1 MSLFQC
7 SFFSKTLC
15 TMAKVM
21 VSLPSPK
28 SSEVLSMPLEQVHER
43 KEKKVLYLLHGM
55 FEDETIWL
63 RKSNVERYAQEENVA
78 LIMPFGEN
86 NYYTDM
92 AHGLRYFTFLT
103 EELPMFMA
111 STFAL
116 KPTRENTAIAGLS
129 MGGYGACKAA
139 FSRGDIYGAFA
150 SLSGPLDTVQL
161 ADLAEQAGMSYHVHN
176 VFGQKKEI
184 PNGNSDLFYLS
195 RELLHTGNPL
205 PRGYLACGTED
216 ENCYPMHIKM
226 KQHLEELGYP
236 MTCKESHGG
245 HEWEFWDREIQSV
258 LQWLNQE

>member
-1 MSLFQC
+1 MSLFQS

-21 VSLPSPK
+21 VYLPSPK
-28 SSEVLSMPLEQVHER
+28 SSEALSMPLEEVHER
-43 KEKKVLYLLHGM
+43 REGKVLYLLHGM

-78 LIMPFGEN
+78 LVMPFGEN

-103 EELPMFMA
+103 EELPRFIKA
-111 STFAL
+111 SFAL
-116 KPTRENTAIAGLS
+116 KPTRENTAIGGLS

-139 FSRGDIYGAFA
+139 FTRPDIYGAFA

-161 ADLAEQAGMSYHVHN
+161 AELAEQAGMTYHVNN
-176 VFGQKKEI
+176 VFGHKKEI
-184 PNGNSDLFYLS
+184 QNSDSDLFYLS
-195 RELLHTGNPL
+195 QELVRSGKKL
-205 PRGYLACGTED
+205 PKGYLACGTED
-216 ENCYPMHIKM
+216 ESCYPMYAKM

-236 MTCKESHGG
+236 MTCKEGSGG
-245 HEWEFWDREIQSV
+245 HEWDFWDREIKSV
-258 LQWLNQE
+258 LQWLNKK